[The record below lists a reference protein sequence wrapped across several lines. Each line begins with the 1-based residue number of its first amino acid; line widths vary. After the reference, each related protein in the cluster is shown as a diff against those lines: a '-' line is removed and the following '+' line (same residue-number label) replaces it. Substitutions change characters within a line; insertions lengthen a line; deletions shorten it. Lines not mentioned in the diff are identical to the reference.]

1 MREKKYFYEE
11 WLNGL
16 TERDLQCSLLVF
28 IFFVHVFLDV
38 VSSSSPNV
46 PTISDQPATSNENV
60 EEDVDI
66 NNVKYTLS
74 EMSKDLQSQATIFG
88 PDSARAGDEL
98 KPNQSKDF

>member
-1 MREKKYFYEE
+1 M
-11 WLNGL
+11 
-16 TERDLQCSLLVF
+16 
-28 IFFVHVFLDV
+28 
-38 VSSSSPNV
+38 

-60 EEDVDI
+60 EEDVNI

-98 KPNQSKDF
+98 KGNQLKDFSYPKRNFSKNGKDERSFLPSWYETWSGYTTTK